1 MLDLLSSDNFM
12 ISLYISFAFIVIFVV
27 AELMRYKYKIEVE
40 KTRKFVHF
48 TSGAI
53 CLSFPYLLTSHIS
66 VLILCVTFIGI
77 MYLSKKYNFL
87 QSIHEVKR
95 NSEGGVYFPIAVY
108 LTFLIAIIYG
118 YPSYYV
124 LAILILAI
132 SDSTAALIGKRYGK
146 HIYLVEDDNKSLE
159 GSVAFFI
166 TSFLILFI
174 GLSFLS
180 ELSIINILL
189 LSIYISIV
197 VTAIEAISL
206 SGTDNLFIPLSVQII
221 LLKSAELSRNDLIQY
236 LLALIII
243 GVGLYYIGKKSKN
256 LSISALIGISLSG
269 FGAYALMDFSWLM
282 IVLVGLLFH
291 TFIIKEQPST
301 DSDPIN
307 YRIRAV
313 FLFLSVSILWL
324 FIANYN
330 PENYLIY
337 YISFLVNI
345 ISRLSIQWKR
355 KYFVVNSK
363 ENFAIKIGIIGRLL
377 ILCIVIIYPSY
388 LLGHQLFQVNEFIN
402 IVLICFTLSLIIEV
416 IYWLIVKK
424 YNDLNTLQYARVI
437 SLLSMSV
444 TGVYVLANLF

>member
-1 MLDLLSSDNFM
+1 
-12 ISLYISFAFIVIFVV
+12 
-27 AELMRYKYKIEVE
+27 
-40 KTRKFVHF
+40 
-48 TSGAI
+48 
-53 CLSFPYLLTSHIS
+53 
-66 VLILCVTFIGI
+66 

-108 LTFLIAIIYG
+108 LTFLIATIYG
-118 YPSYYV
+118 HPSYYV
-124 LAILILAI
+124 LAIFILAI
-132 SDSTAALIGKRYGK
+132 SDSTAALVGKRYGK
-146 HIYLVEDDNKSLE
+146 RIYLVEDDNKSLE

-221 LLKSAELSRNDLIQY
+221 LLKSAELSRNDVIQY

-269 FGAYALMDFSWLM
+269 FGAYALMDISWLM

-291 TFIIKEQPST
+291 TFIIREQPST

-363 ENFAIKIGIIGRLL
+363 ENLAIKIGIVGRLL
-377 ILCIVIIYPSY
+377 ILCTVIIYPSY

-402 IVLICFTLSLIIEV
+402 IMLICFTLSFIIEA

-437 SLLSMSV
+437 SLLSISV

>member
-1 MLDLLSSDNFM
+1 M
-12 ISLYISFAFIVIFVV
+12 
-27 AELMRYKYKIEVE
+27 
-40 KTRKFVHF
+40 
-48 TSGAI
+48 
-53 CLSFPYLLTSHIS
+53 
-66 VLILCVTFIGI
+66 
-77 MYLSKKYNFL
+77 
-87 QSIHEVKR
+87 
-95 NSEGGVYFPIAVY
+95 
-108 LTFLIAIIYG
+108 
-118 YPSYYV
+118 
-124 LAILILAI
+124 
-132 SDSTAALIGKRYGK
+132 
-146 HIYLVEDDNKSLE
+146 
-159 GSVAFFI
+159 
-166 TSFLILFI
+166 
-174 GLSFLS
+174 S

-221 LLKSAELSRNDLIQY
+221 LLKSSELSRNDLIQY

-291 TFIIKEQPST
+291 TFIIREQPST

-388 LLGHQLFQVNEFIN
+388 LLGYQLFQVNEFIN
-402 IVLICFTLSLIIEV
+402 IVLICFTLSFIIEV